1 MESQLKK
8 AIMGFGAAAAILLTS
23 GAALAASTSDSAV
36 ALSFHNLPSVR
47 ALDTRLDGSTLGT
60 QTTLDVVIPDLPSDA
75 TSVAVNLTV
84 VDGSQPSFL
93 VAYPTGSDR
102 PGTSS
107 INWND
112 SGATSNQTVV
122 QVPSSHSI
130 TVYNNQ
136 GTVNV
141 VVDLLGY
148 YSPTPVGSG
157 TQVSAGVAGPQ
168 GPVGPVGA
176 KGDRGPAGTITPQG
190 IHWGIID
197 RNTIGSPVGALR
209 TGPFEGAATP
219 PIGDGSLGLAV
230 AGAAEKVTFGNE
242 VDYQRDLVADISKVG
257 FSVFTTG
264 ENKKLNADNLPNI
277 TFEVDPTGF
286 ADNTTGPNYS
296 SLVFNPAGAGL
307 TSNTFNS
314 IDATSATA
322 GTWWFTGATGTT
334 VGCNQTTLCTF
345 DELQTKVKGA
355 FPNMQILTLAVA
367 KGRDYAWNGAVDA
380 LVYNDETIN
389 FEPFGVVTTVASS

>member
-1 MESQLKK
+1 MENQLKK
-8 AIMGFGAAAAILLTS
+8 ALLGFGAVAAILLT
-23 GAALAASTSDSAV
+23 GGVALAASTPDSAV

-47 ALDTRLDGSTLGT
+47 VLDTRLDGSTLGA
-60 QTTLDVVIPDLPSDA
+60 QQTLDVTIPDLPSDV

-93 VAYPTGSDR
+93 ATYPTGSER

-112 SGATSNQTVV
+112 AGATANQTVV

-130 TVYNNQ
+130 TVFNNQ

-141 VVDLLGY
+141 IIDLLGY
-148 YSPTPVGSG
+148 YSPSPVSSG
-157 TQVSAGVAGPQ
+157 AQVLAGPQ
-168 GPVGPVGA
+168 GPVGPQ
-176 KGDRGPAGTITPQG
+176 GPAGVTTPEG
-190 IHWGIID
+190 KHWGIID

-209 TGPFEGAATP
+209 TGPFEGAAAP
-219 PIGDGSLGLAV
+219 VGDGSLGFAV
-230 AGAAEKVTFGNE
+230 ANASEKVAFGNE
-242 VDYQRDLVADISKVG
+242 VDYKGEMVTGINKVG

-264 ENKKLNADNLPNI
+264 EDQKINIDNLPNI

-286 ADNTTGPNYS
+286 ANTTGPNYS

-307 TSNTFNS
+307 TTNTFS
-314 IDATSATA
+314 AIDATSATA
-322 GTWWFTGATGTT
+322 GVWYFTGATGAT
-334 VGCNQTTLCTF
+334 VGCNQTTVCTF
-345 DELQTKVKGA
+345 EQLKTKVAGT
-355 FPNMQILTLAVA
+355 FPGMQVLTLAVT

-380 LVYNDETIN
+380 LVYNAQTIN
-389 FEPFGVVTTVASS
+389 FEPFGVVTTGA

>member
-47 ALDTRLDGSTLGT
+47 ALDTRLDGSTLGA

-209 TGPFEGAATP
+209 TGPFEGAARP
-219 PIGDGSLGLAV
+219 LLGDGSLGLAV
-230 AGAAEKVTFGNE
+230 ANGTEKVAFGNE
-242 VDYQRDLVADISKVG
+242 VDYTGDLVTDINKVG

-264 ENKKLNADNLPNI
+264 EDKKINVDNLPNI

-286 ADNTTGPNYS
+286 ATTKGLNYS
-296 SLVFNPAGAGL
+296 SLVFNPAGAAL
-307 TSNTFNS
+307 PTNTFNT
-314 IDATSATA
+314 IDETA
-322 GTWWFTGATGTT
+322 GVWYFTGDTGTA
-334 VGCNQTTLCTF
+334 VGCNQTTPCTF
-345 DELQTKVKGA
+345 DQLKTKVAGT
-355 FPNMQILTLAVA
+355 FPKMQILTLAVT

-380 LVYNDETIN
+380 LVYNTETIN
-389 FEPFGVVTTVASS
+389 FEPFGVVTTGA